1 VDVVSGFVG
10 PPLGLGGLPFET
22 VERDLPAGTLL
33 ALYSDGLIASRERD
47 ADAGLAGLC
56 HALGSTAVSLE
67 AACDTVIDS
76 LVTNGPTDDVALV
89 LARTHAFTPDRVA
102 SWEIPPDPARVVDAR
117 KLAIEQLDTWGL
129 WDAAFTTELLVSE
142 LVTNAIRYG
151 ESPIELRLIRDHT
164 LICEVSDAS
173 STAPHLRRARV
184 YDEGGRGLLLVAQ
197 LSHKWGTRHN
207 TTGKTIWCQQELP
220 TA

>member
-1 VDVVSGFVG
+1 
-10 PPLGLGGLPFET
+10 
-22 VERDLPAGTLL
+22 
-33 ALYSDGLIASRERD
+33 
-47 ADAGLAGLC
+47 
-56 HALGSTAVSLE
+56 VSLE